1 LATRE
6 KLPDNL
12 EYTLFLKR
20 VNKKKGP
27 LLRALPNR
35 LVARFV

>member
-1 LATRE
+1 VATRE
-6 KLPDNL
+6 KVPDNL
-12 EYTLFLKR
+12 EYTLNFKL

-35 LVARFV
+35 LMT